1 MLGGMLREKLLD
13 GSLKATHEG
22 AAGHYKGYPI
32 IIDHD
37 DRSDEFVIKISVC
50 SSKDPEN
57 QKFQEYWKPKTINNP
72 KILLL
77 IVEPYHIEFVIKPG
91 LWEWEK
97 VEMID
102 SFTESIIEYLMQN
115 EYNPCCRNCG
125 STFKKITCYEIKND
139 SFFLCESCFEE
150 EITKQEIQK
159 KERASQKANY
169 LQGIVG
175 GIFCGLIA
183 CIMYVYLLV
192 CQSRIHGGAG
202 LLISVFFIGGYKK
215 LGKVLD
221 LRGILSCFLFLIFAI
236 YTSTH
241 IGWSIIYLSDFQAQ
255 YSFNEIVWNL
265 FSILNECGDL
275 QVFKN
280 DLIIGYLL
288 SGISSIPMII
298 GSIIETTGF
307 YYSNKRNI

>member
-1 MLGGMLREKLLD
+1 MLGTMLREKILD
-13 GSLKATHEG
+13 GSFKATHEG
-22 AAGHYKGYPI
+22 AAGYYKGYPI

-37 DRSDEFVIKISVC
+37 DSSDEFVIKISVR
-50 SSKDPEN
+50 SSMDPEN
-57 QKFQEYWKPKTINNP
+57 QKFQEYWKPKTLNNP

-91 LWEWEK
+91 LWEWDK

-102 SFTESIIEYLMQN
+102 SFTESIIEYLIQN
-115 EYNPCCRNCG
+115 EYKPCCRNCG
-125 STFKKITCYEIKND
+125 SPHKKLSCYEIKND
-139 SFFLCESCFEE
+139 SFFLCETCFEE
-150 EITKQEIQK
+150 EIIKQEIQK
-159 KERASQKANY
+159 KEHASQKANY
-169 LQGIVG
+169 LQGIIG
-175 GIFCGLIA
+175 GIIGGLIA
-183 CIMYVYLLV
+183 CIMYVYLLAV
-192 CQSRIHGGAG
+192 QSRIHGGAG

-215 LGKVLD
+215 FGKVLD
-221 LRGILSCFLFLIFAI
+221 MRGILSCFLFLILSI
-236 YTSTH
+236 YASTH
-241 IGWSIIYLSDFQAQ
+241 IAWSIIYLSDFQAQ

-275 QVFKN
+275 QAFKN